1 MVIHDRKDD
10 VMTLTGQ
17 EISTL
22 GHFAQDH
29 GIFFFGRIDLRP
41 SNPLLAAWRFVYY
54 PFCWTLRQ
62 HNILDRATERNHL
75 IQTEEDPFLFLT
87 NRRSLYQSFFWH
99 LASFLSIFPSP
110 FSLRHIV
117 YYILLIFNTLP

>member
-1 MVIHDRKDD
+1 VVIHDRKDD

-22 GHFAQDH
+22 GPFARYH

-41 SNPLLAAWRFVYY
+41 STPLLAAWRFVYN
-54 PFCWTLRQ
+54 PLCWTLRQ
-62 HNILDRATERNHL
+62 HNILDRATERNQDL
-75 IQTEEDPFLFLT
+75 IQTEEDSFLFYT

-99 LASFLSIFPSP
+99 LASF
-110 FSLRHIV
+110 
-117 YYILLIFNTLP
+117 